1 MTFFI
6 GLCSIFFVNKMGE
19 QNFIS
24 ENALTAQL
32 ISSTNDHLV
41 KHEINQIR
49 NGLSG
54 FSKEERILIMEKYFN
69 EFGVEMFKQAFSF
82 EENGKNYEGY
92 IKLSLFW

>member
-1 MTFFI
+1 MA
-6 GLCSIFFVNKMGE
+6 E

-49 NGLSG
+49 DGLNGLS
-54 FSKEERILIMEKYFN
+54 KEAKILFMEKRFEEYEVN
-69 EFGVEMFKQAFSF
+69 MLRQAFSF
-82 EENGKNYEGY
+82 EENGKNYEG
-92 IKLSLFW
+92 F

>member
-1 MTFFI
+1 MA
-6 GLCSIFFVNKMGE
+6 E

-49 NGLSG
+49 DGLNGLS
-54 FSKEERILIMEKYFN
+54 KQEKILFMEKRFEEYEVN
-69 EFGVEMFKQAFSF
+69 MLSQAFSF
-82 EENGKNYEGY
+82 EENGKNYEG
-92 IKLSLFW
+92 F

>member
-6 GLCSIFFVNKMGE
+6 GLCSIFFVNKMAE

-32 ISSTNDHLV
+32 ISSTNDHVV

-49 NGLSG
+49 DGLNGLS
-54 FSKEERILIMEKYFN
+54 KEEKILFMEKRFN
-69 EFGVEMFKQAFSF
+69 EYEVNMLRQAFSF
-82 EENGKNYEGY
+82 EENGKNYEGF
-92 IKLSLFW
+92 IS